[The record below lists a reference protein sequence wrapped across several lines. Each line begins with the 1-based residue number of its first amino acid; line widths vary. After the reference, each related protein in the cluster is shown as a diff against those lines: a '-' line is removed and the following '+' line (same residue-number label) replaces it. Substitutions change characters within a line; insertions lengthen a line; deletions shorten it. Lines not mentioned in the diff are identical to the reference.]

1 MQAPPFGQLLKH
13 LRVAA
18 GLSQEALAER
28 ARMSAHAISSLERGA
43 RRAPYR
49 DTVALLQEALDLA
62 APERA
67 LLDAAAE
74 RGRKQG
80 RRPVVPADGA
90 LQNNLPT
97 QLTSFVGR
105 DPDVAAIQA
114 LLVAHRLVTITGHVR
129 ARQVE
134 DHTRRCRPHGAHLPP

>member
-1 MQAPPFGQLLKH
+1 M
-13 LRVAA
+13 R
-18 GLSQEALAER
+18 
-28 ARMSAHAISSLERGA
+28 SACSSAVR

-80 RRPVVPADGA
+80 RRPAVPADGA
-90 LQNNLPT
+90 LQNNLPARLNKSKFALRL
-97 QLTSFVGR
+97 QARCNSMAASRLRKKAWSRGAVSRGGRGKGPECAHQWLSFLDR
-105 DPDVAAIQA
+105 SSPWSSPQAA
-114 LLVAHRLVTITGHVR
+114 T
-129 ARQVE
+129 
-134 DHTRRCRPHGAHLPP
+134 P